1 MASDGNKQNFEV
13 EEMIEDTAVDGGAEV
28 GGGGDASGAA
38 AADFVHPDRLRR
50 KAKHTSKFLA
60 KLEMGLA
67 GTPVPENM
75 PSVSQ
80 MSRAA
85 RHAHDRKS
93 RMGKGRGLAK
103 KGGAG
108 GKGTWGKP
116 GCELGSEA
124 ATNDSRDPNYDSGE
138 DEGGK
143 ARRGVVVKELQPELT
158 ADETHREVEEVVK
171 EYFEHGDT
179 HDVVMS
185 FDDLNFGK
193 TRCEIVYKIISMAM
207 DRKAMQ
213 RELASR
219 VIADLYGIALSI
231 NDVVDAFDKLQNDL
245 PDLTLDT
252 PDAAVVLGNFMAR
265 CVADDCLPPRY
276 VHAYAGHADNG
287 AASQALE
294 RAEVLLSM
302 KHGFVRLDNV
312 WGVGGGIRPVKLLVK
327 KMVLLLKEYLS
338 SGDIIEATR
347 CLLELEVP
355 HFHHELV
362 YEAIVTVVED
372 GGERSSTMMAAL
384 LKSLYDSV
392 TITPVQMATGFHRVV
407 DELPDLCLD
416 VPNASA
422 HVERFAAAC
431 ASAGVITD
439 ALLRRNLDRGRKRF
453 VSEGD
458 GGRVKEFMP
467 IANI

>member
-1 MASDGNKQNFEV
+1 MEQNSAAKNYEV
-13 EEMIEDTAVDGGAEV
+13 EEMIDVSVNEAES
-28 GGGGDASGAA
+28 ASGNSAA
-38 AADFVHPDRLRR
+38 TEGSGDSSHPDRLRR
-50 KAKHTSKFLA
+50 KAKRSSKYLQ

-67 GTPVPENM
+67 GKTVPENL
-75 PSVSQ
+75 PSVSR
-80 MSRAA
+80 MSRAV

-103 KGGAG
+103 KGGGG

-116 GCELGSEA
+116 GCELDTEPTTS
-124 ATNDSRDPNYDSGE
+124 DIRDPNYSSGE
-138 DEGGK
+138 DDDRK
-143 ARRGVVVKELQPELT
+143 VVVEELQPELT
-158 ADETHREVEEVVK
+158 TEETHKEVEDVIK

-179 HDVVMS
+179 HEVILT

-193 TRCEIVYKIISMAM
+193 TKCEIVYKIISMAL

-219 VIADLYGIALSI
+219 VIADLYSLILTI
-231 NDVVDAFDKLQNDL
+231 NDIVDSIDKLLRDL

-252 PDAAVVLGNFMAR
+252 PDAPHILGNFIAR
-265 CVADDCLPPRY
+265 CVADDCLPPKY
-276 VHAYAGHADNG
+276 VKAYKGKAENSY
-287 AASQALE
+287 ASQALD

-302 KHGFVRLDNV
+302 KHGLVRLDNV
-312 WGVGGGIRPVKLLVK
+312 WGVGGGIRPVKLLIK

-338 SGDIIEATR
+338 SGDINEATR

-362 YEAIVTVVED
+362 YESIIMVVED
-372 GGERSSTMMAAL
+372 GGERSSTMMAAM
-384 LKSLYDSV
+384 LKSLYDSII
-392 TITPVQMATGFHRVV
+392 ITPVQMATGFHRVI

-416 VPNASA
+416 VPNASVL
-422 HVERFAAAC
+422 VERFAGAC
-431 ASAGVITD
+431 NKAGVITD
-439 ALLRRNLDRGRKRF
+439 SLLKKNLDRGRKRF

-458 GGRVKEFMP
+458 GGRVKEFVP